1 MNSGIRIA
9 RIWGIPIGLHPS
21 WFLIFALVTWT
32 LAGSIFPSQY
42 PGSSTGFIWLMGL
55 VTSLLFFA
63 SVLAH
68 ELGHAFV
75 ALRNRIPVRSINLF
89 FFGGLAQI
97 GREPRLPGEEFRIA
111 IAGPLVSL
119 GLALAFQS
127 VSLAEDALPW
137 LSVSMAY
144 LARINLILALFNL
157 IPGFPLDGGRVLR
170 ALVWWLTKSYSRA
183 TRFASLSGQ
192 LIAFGFMGFGIASV
206 FSGNFLNGLWLGMI
220 GLFLQ
225 NAAVGAGQQGQIQE
239 RLGGITVGQVMSRDV
254 AVVPSQVTLDRLV
267 QESASGQWVHNFLVQ
282 EDGQLPGLL
291 TWRDIGAVPRQI
303 WYRVTAGQVMKP
315 WLNWHPVSPDTSL
328 LAALQQMDESNQ
340 PLLPVMQGTTVA
352 GLLSRE
358 QVLHYLRM
366 QGQAA

>member
-21 WFLIFALVTWT
+21 WFLIFALVTWS
-32 LAGSIFPSQY
+32 LAGSILPGEY
-42 PGSSTGFIWLMGL
+42 PGSAPWLVWLLGL

-68 ELGHAFV
+68 ELGHAFI
-75 ALRNRIPVRSINLF
+75 ALRNHIPVRSINLF

-119 GLALAFQS
+119 GLALVFQS
-127 VSLAEDALPW
+127 VALAEESLPW
-137 LSVSMAY
+137 LAASMAY
-144 LARINLILALFNL
+144 LARINFILALFNL

-170 ALVWWLTKSYSRA
+170 ALIWWTTKSYSRA
-183 TRFASLSGQ
+183 TRFASFSGQ
-192 LIAFGFMGFGIASV
+192 LIAFGFLGFAVTSA
-206 FSGNFLNGLWLGMI
+206 FSGNFVNGLWLGMI

-225 NAAVGAGQQGQIQE
+225 NAAAGAAQQGQIQE
-239 RLGGITVGQVMSRDV
+239 RLGGITVGQVMSRDI
-254 AVVPSQVTLDRLV
+254 AVVPGEITLDRLV
-267 QESASGQWVHNFLVQ
+267 QESASGQWVHNFLVKD
-282 EDGQLPGLL
+282 EGLVPGLL
-291 TWRDIGAVPRQI
+291 TWRDIGTVPRQI

-315 WLNWHPVSPDTSL
+315 WLNWQPVSPETSL
-328 LAALQQMDESNQ
+328 LAALQQMEETNQ
-340 PLLPVMQGTTVA
+340 AMLPVVQGTAVA

-358 QVLHYLRM
+358 QVLRYLRT

>member
-1 MNSGIRIA
+1 MNTGIRIA

-21 WFLIFALVTWT
+21 WFLIFILVTWS
-32 LAGSIFPSQY
+32 LASGFYPGQY
-42 PGSSTGFIWLMGL
+42 PNSPTWTAWLLGL
-55 VTSLLFFA
+55 LTSLLFFG

-97 GREPRLPGEEFRIA
+97 GREPRLPGEELRIA
-111 IAGPLVSL
+111 IAGPIVSL
-119 GLALAFQS
+119 GLALVFQAF
-127 VSLAEDALPW
+127 SLLGEALPW

-144 LARINLILALFNL
+144 LARINFILAVFNL

-170 ALVWWLTKSYSRA
+170 ALVWWLTKSYARA
-183 TRFASLSGQ
+183 TRFASFSGQ
-192 LIAFGFMGFGIASV
+192 LIAFGFIGFGLVNV
-206 FSGNFLNGLWLGMI
+206 FSGQMLNGLWLGMI
-220 GLFLQ
+220 GWFLQ
-225 NAAVGAGQQGQIQE
+225 SAAASATRQGEIQE
-239 RLGGITVGQVMSRDV
+239 QLGGVTVGQVMSRDV
-254 AVVPSQVTLDRLV
+254 AVVPSQMTLDRLV
-267 QESASGQWVHNFLVQ
+267 LDSASTRWVHNFLVE
-282 EDGQLPGLL
+282 EDGRLPGLL

-315 WLNWHPVSPDTSL
+315 WPGWSPVTPDTSL
-328 LAALQQMDESNQ
+328 LAALQQMEETNQ
-340 PLLPVMQGTTVA
+340 SLLPVMQGPVVA

-358 QVLHYLRM
+358 QVLRYLRM

>member
-9 RIWGIPIGLHPS
+9 RVWGIPIGLHPS
-21 WFLIFALVTWT
+21 WFLIFALVTWS
-32 LAGSIFPSQY
+32 LASSIFPGEY
-42 PGSSTGFIWLMGL
+42 PGYPSWFVWLMGL
-55 VTSLLFFA
+55 ITSLLFFG

-68 ELGHAFV
+68 ELGHAWV

-97 GREPRLPGEEFRIA
+97 GREPRLPGEELRVA

-119 GLALAFQS
+119 GLALVFQAF
-127 VSLAEDALPW
+127 SLADGALPW
-137 LSVSMAY
+137 LSVSTAY
-144 LARINLILALFNL
+144 LARINFILALFNL

-183 TRFASLSGQ
+183 TRFASFTGQ
-192 LIAFGFMGFGIASV
+192 LIAFGFLGFAVVSV
-206 FSGNFLNGLWLGMI
+206 FSGDFLNGLWLGMI

-225 NAAVGAGQQGQIQE
+225 NAAAGAVQHGQIQE
-239 RLGGITVGQVMSRDV
+239 RLGSLTVGEVMSRDV

-267 QESASGQWVHNFLVQ
+267 QESAAGQWVHNFLIT
-282 EDGQLPGLL
+282 EEGRLPGLL

-315 WLNWHPVSPDTSL
+315 WQGWNPVTPDTSL
-328 LAALQQMDESNQ
+328 LTALQQMEESDQ
-340 PLLPVMQGTTVA
+340 ALLPVVQGTTVT

-358 QVLHYLRM
+358 QVLRYLRM